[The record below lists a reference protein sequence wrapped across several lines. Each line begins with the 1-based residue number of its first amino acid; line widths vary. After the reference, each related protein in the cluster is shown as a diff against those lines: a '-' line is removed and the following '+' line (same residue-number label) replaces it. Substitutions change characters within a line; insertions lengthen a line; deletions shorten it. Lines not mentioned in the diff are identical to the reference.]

1 MHVGRGGRQWRGEA
15 VGKKATQLRREGG
28 SGGEAVEREA
38 VERGSSGKGGD
49 TVDKGGRQ
57 WGGGSGEGSS
67 GEGEGESA
75 HMHVGGSFFHV
86 QVLVLWCMKCAVQ
99 HQRCLFN
106 GIEGVPA
113 RCLFN
118 GIEGVPA
125 RSLFNGIEGV
135 PARKFSFFFV
145 FCFSR

>member
-1 MHVGRGGRQWRGEA
+1 MASSPDGCYVASGCKVRVCACGE
-15 VGKKATQLRREGG
+15 G
-28 SGGEAVEREA
+28 REA

-49 TVDKGGRQ
+49 TVEKGGRQ
-57 WGGGSGEGSS
+57 WEGGSGEGSS

-125 RSLFNGIEGV
+125 R
-135 PARKFSFFFV
+135 KFSFV
-145 FCFSR
+145 FCLFSKMSGS